1 MSLNL
6 ADMHYQNTLADL
18 LDFGVKNSY
27 EARTKLLDGSTINY
41 QSLPFPVLHNYRLS
55 HGEFPLTTVR
65 PTAWKSAIKEIFW
78 IFQDKSNDVNLLE
91 RKYGVKW
98 WNEWKLEDG
107 TIGKSYGYQ
116 IANQKRVVNHE
127 DLSSTYQDDD
137 SKKKGFKELDQMDWL
152 INKIETKPDRRMIMS
167 MFRPEQEFEK
177 SLQEC
182 CYETI
187 WRVVGD
193 ELHMTLVSRSG
204 DHALAG
210 MVNGIQYSALL
221 MMVAQATGYKVGT
234 FSHYISDVHLYDN
247 QVEQAKEILERT
259 PIDCSPRLHL
269 NAYGKNFYDITLDDF
284 EIEDYITHPQ
294 IKFGEIAK

>member
-1 MSLNL
+1 V
-6 ADMHYQNTLADL
+6 
-18 LDFGVKNSY
+18 G
-27 EARTKLLDGSTINY
+27 
-41 QSLPFPVLHNYRLS
+41 
-55 HGEFPLTTVR
+55 
-65 PTAWKSAIKEIFW
+65 
-78 IFQDKSNDVNLLE
+78 
-91 RKYGVKW
+91 W
-98 WNEWKLEDG
+98 WDSWKLADG
-107 TIGKSYGYQ
+107 TIGKAYGYQ
-116 IANQKRVVNHE
+116 IANQKRVVKYE
-127 DLSSTYQDDD
+127 DLSSTYQDEK
-137 SKKKGFKELDQMDWL
+137 SKKSGFKELDQIDWL

-167 MFRPEQEFEK
+167 MFQPEEEGEK
-177 SLQEC
+177 ALQEC
-182 CYETI
+182 AYETI

-193 ELHMTLVSRSG
+193 ELHMTLIQRSS
-204 DHALAG
+204 DYQIAG
-210 MVNGIQYSALL
+210 VLNGLQYSALL

>member
-27 EARTKLLDGSTINY
+27 EARTKLSDGSTINY
-41 QSLPFPVLHNYRLS
+41 RSLPFPVLHNYRLS

-65 PTAWKSAIKEIFW
+65 PTAWKSAIKEILW
-78 IFQDKSNDVNLLE
+78 IFQDKSTDVNLLE
-91 RKYGVKW
+91 EKYGVGW
-98 WNEWKLEDG
+98 WDSWKLKDG
-107 TIGKSYGYQ
+107 TIGKAYGYQ
-116 IANQKRVVNHE
+116 IANQKRFVKHG
-127 DLSSTYQDDD
+127 DLSSTYQDVE
-137 SKKKGFKELDQMDWL
+137 SVLLRGKELDQIDWL

-167 MFRPEQEFEK
+167 MFQPEEEGEK
-177 SLQEC
+177 ALQEC
-182 CYETI
+182 AYETI

-193 ELHMTLVSRSG
+193 ELHMTLVQRSS
-204 DHALAG
+204 DYAVAG
-210 MVNGIQYSALL
+210 QINAIQYSALL
-221 MMVAQATGYKVGT
+221 MMVAQSTGYKPGT

>member
-6 ADMHYQNTLADL
+6 ADMHYQATLADL

-27 EARTKLLDGSTINY
+27 EARTKLSDGSTINY
-41 QSLPFPVLHNYRLS
+41 RSLPFPVLHNYRLS

-65 PTAWKSAIKEIFW
+65 PTAWKSAIKEILW
-78 IFQDKSNDVNLLE
+78 IFQDKSTDVNLLKE
-91 RKYGVKW
+91 KYGVKW
-98 WNEWKLEDG
+98 WDEWMLEDG

-116 IANQKRVVNHE
+116 IANQKRTVKHE
-127 DLSSTYQDDD
+127 DLSSTYRDEH
-137 SKKKGFKELDQMDWL
+137 SELIGEKELDQIDWL

-167 MFRPEQEFEK
+167 MFSPEDESEK
-177 SLQEC
+177 ALQEC
-182 CYETI
+182 AYETI

-193 ELHMTLVSRSG
+193 ELHMTLVQRSS
-204 DHALAG
+204 DFSVAG
-210 MVNGIQYSALL
+210 ILNQLGHSALL
-221 MMVAQATGYKVGT
+221 MMVAQSTGYKPGT
-234 FSHYISDVHLYDN
+234 FSHFISDVHLYDN

-284 EIEDYITHPQ
+284 EIENYITHPQ

>member
-1 MSLNL
+1 
-6 ADMHYQNTLADL
+6 MHYQNTLADL

-27 EARTKLLDGSTINY
+27 EARTKLSDGSTINY
-41 QSLPFPVLHNYRLS
+41 RSLPFPVLHNYRLS

-65 PTAWKSAIKEIFW
+65 PTAWKSAIKEILW
-78 IFQDKSNDVNLLE
+78 IFQDKSNDVGILE
-91 RKYGVKW
+91 SKYGVKW
-98 WNEWKLEDG
+98 WNEWKMEDG
-107 TIGKSYGYQ
+107 TIGKSYGHQ
-116 IANQKRVVNHE
+116 IASQKRRVEHK
-127 DLSSTYQDDD
+127 DLSPTYQNQIT
-137 SKKKGFKELDQMDWL
+137 KMLGYVYLDQIDWL

-167 MFRPEQEFEK
+167 MFSPEEEGEK
-177 SLQEC
+177 ALQEC
-182 CYETI
+182 AYETI

-193 ELHMTLVSRSG
+193 ELHMTLIQRSS
-204 DHALAG
+204 DYQIAG
-210 MVNGIQYSALL
+210 VLNGLQYSALL
-221 MMVAQATGYKVGT
+221 MMVAQSTGYKPGT
-234 FSHYISDVHLYDN
+234 FSHFISDVHLYDN